1 MWTIYADEAL
11 GRTQMAWFLPV
22 KRRVHPGTHPDD
34 RNGAPLVSRA
44 GKARLNSS
52 EMATDEPLTM
62 ASCRRSWSRPTP
74 ANCSASGSAR
84 CYLSSS
90 PRMPAR
96 RVSWRSGD
104 RNTSLIPRPWVISGK
119 R

>member
-34 RNGAPLVSRA
+34 RNGAPLVPHA

-52 EMATDEPLTM
+52 EMATDEQ
-62 ASCRRSWSRPTP
+62 
-74 ANCSASGSAR
+74 
-84 CYLSSS
+84 
-90 PRMPAR
+90 
-96 RVSWRSGD
+96 
-104 RNTSLIPRPWVISGK
+104 
-119 R
+119 